1 MLDKILFFTIAAF
14 TLGSLGQIFRISSA
28 NLYLFDILVFGAN
41 LYLLLF
47 FLKKKKFYINSP
59 LILFS
64 FFSLFTFITT
74 LFQTIGFLF
83 SEILYVLSFWVR
95 FNMYFL
101 FGIFVFNLIKY
112 QFLPRETFKKILLNN
127 FYLLTLL
134 NLIQYLFILDISFME
149 SFGFD
154 PHTQRLTGF
163 FLDPNFMGFYL
174 ILYLF
179 LNEILLKKKYVSFIL
194 ISMIFLTDS
203 RSAFLTLILFLIL
216 YSFKHFK
223 SAVLLFLFSAV
234 LFIFSNLN
242 SRLEHLSAPNDSSS
256 LRIESWVNAIK
267 IYEASP
273 YFGIGFNNYR
283 NYLIGLNITSPEN
296 YFLNSGNYSDSSL
309 LSVLTFSGAL
319 GLLIFISFYFS
330 YLKNFNYFI
339 LLGIIFFNSLVI
351 NSMFFPPTAFLIF
364 IMLNLEYD

>member
-1 MLDKILFFTIAAF
+1 MLDKILFFTITAF
-14 TLGSLGQIFRISSA
+14 TLGSLGQLLRISGV
-28 NLYLFDILVFGAN
+28 NLYLFDIVVFGAN

-64 FFSLFTFITT
+64 FFSLFTFITSI
-74 LFQTIGFLF
+74 FQTSGFLF

-101 FGIFVFNLIKY
+101 FGIFVFNLIKF
-112 QFLPRETFKKILLNN
+112 QFLSKETFKKILLYN

-134 NLIQYLFILDISFME
+134 NLLQYFFVLDISFME

-179 LNEILLKKKYVSFIL
+179 LNEILLKKIYVSYIL
-194 ISMIFLTDS
+194 IFMLFLTDS
-203 RSAFLTLILFLIL
+203 RSAFLTLMLFLIL
-216 YSFKHFK
+216 YSFKNFK
-223 SAVLLFLFSAV
+223 SAFFLSLFTLLLFT
-234 LFIFSNLN
+234 FSNLN
-242 SRLEHLSAPNDSSS
+242 SRIEHFSAPNDSSS
-256 LRIESWVNAIK
+256 LRIESWVNALK

-296 YFLNSGNYSDSSL
+296 YFLNSSNYSDSSL

-319 GLLIFISFYFS
+319 GLLIFVSFYLS

-339 LLGIIFFNSLVI
+339 LLSLIFFNSLII

-364 IMLNLEYD
+364 IMVNLEYD